1 MPTKKDMFKN
11 DSDTVT
17 ITIPRDFLIGMR
29 KSAKKR
35 GMSLSGFI
43 RFAVS
48 EIQKGE

>member
-1 MPTKKDMFKN
+1 ME
-11 DSDTVT
+11 SVRVT
-17 ITIPRDFLIGMR
+17 ITIPKAFLKKM
-29 KSAKKR
+29 KSSAKKR

>member
-1 MPTKKDMFKN
+1 M
-11 DSDTVT
+11 DSIRVT
-17 ITIPRDFLIGMR
+17 ITIPKDFLKKM
-29 KSAKKR
+29 KVSAKKR

>member
-1 MPTKKDMFKN
+1 MKSIKI
-11 DSDTVT
+11 T
-17 ITIPRDFLIGMR
+17 ITIPRDFLTKMQE
-29 KSAKKR
+29 SAKKR